1 MTDPAPR
8 RRLSSDARRAEIA
21 TAARPLFAR
30 NGYNATTTRQVA
42 RAAGVSDALLY
53 RHFDGK
59 QKLLE
64 YVIDEAL
71 RTFQSMPPL
80 AALSAL
86 PADQLLQRLGAGF
99 LGRVTDNLDLI
110 TLMIGEHAE
119 VKDER
124 FVRFIDG
131 AASALGHELAA
142 RGASADAEAGYLV
155 ARSFFGSLI
164 SFVILQRILGMDD
177 VHPITAEAYVGSL
190 VALSL
195 GPR

>member
-30 NGYNATTTRQVA
+30 NGYHATTTRQVA

-53 RHFDGK
+53 RHFDSK

-80 AALSAL
+80 AMMAGL
-86 PADQLLQRLGAGF
+86 PTDQLLTRLGMGF
-99 LGRVTDNLDLI
+99 FGRISENLDLI
-110 TLMIGEHAE
+110 TLMIGE
-119 VKDER
+119 
-124 FVRFIDG
+124 
-131 AASALGHELAA
+131 
-142 RGASADAEAGYLV
+142 
-155 ARSFFGSLI
+155 
-164 SFVILQRILGMDD
+164 
-177 VHPITAEAYVGSL
+177 AYVDGL
-190 VALSL
+190 VALSI